1 MKTQQ
6 DREAV
11 ETFML
16 DSIGSL
22 TDAEVRPEATLED
35 VKIDSLA
42 LVEVGQMVQEE
53 YGVRLTAD
61 DLKGIKTVSDAVDL
75 VASRLH

>member
-6 DREAV
+6 DPQAV
-11 ETFML
+11 EAFMVEA
-16 DSIGSL
+16 IGSL
-22 TDAEVRPEATLED
+22 TEAEVTLDATLED

-42 LVEVGQMVQEE
+42 LVEVGQMVEEE

-61 DLKGIKTVSDAVDL
+61 DLREVSTVKDAVDL
-75 VASRLH
+75 VASRL

>member
-6 DREAV
+6 DRQAV
-11 ETFML
+11 EAFMVEA
-16 DSIGSL
+16 IGSL
-22 TDAEVRPEATLED
+22 TDAEVRPDATLEQ

-42 LVEVGQMVQEE
+42 LVEVGQMVEEE

-61 DLKGIKTVSDAVDL
+61 DLREIQTVSDAVDL
-75 VASRLH
+75 VASRL

>member
-6 DREAV
+6 DRQAV
-11 ETFML
+11 EAFVV
-16 DSIGSL
+16 DAIGSL
-22 TDAEVRPEATLED
+22 TDEEVRTDATLED

-42 LVEVGQMVQEE
+42 LVEVGQMVEEE

-61 DLKGIKTVSDAVDL
+61 DLREIATVSDAVDL
-75 VASRLH
+75 VASRL

>member
-6 DREAV
+6 DRQAV
-11 ETFML
+11 EAFVV
-16 DSIGSL
+16 DAIDSL
-22 TDAEVRPEATLED
+22 TDEEVSPDATLED

-42 LVEVGQMVQEE
+42 LVEVGQMVEEE

-61 DLKGIKTVSDAVDL
+61 DLREIATVSDAVDL
-75 VASRLH
+75 VASRL